1 MSTATFPVTPC
12 AGDVRGFYQVLGVS
26 RTATTSEIAKA
37 KKTELRAWHPDHAAE
52 HERDERLHRATLINE
67 AAQTLLD
74 PMRRT
79 RYDSMEFRDPREDE
93 RRREQAA
100 AQAEQQRRATA
111 EQARRDQ
118 EAAAEAAARRRRAA
132 AEQAQREAK
141 EAAEHAQREADAAA
155 EAERAR
161 VRLQRRRQAAH
172 ALWCLAALALLPH
185 VAFQQLFIPVV
196 NVSVNM
202 FWTSTI
208 VLALTLAHLWIGAA
222 TRVFAFQGDRSR
234 IAANYLVVLQIV
246 AVAVILLL
254 APAILLLIQLL
265 KIAVFIL
272 GILFVFMILT
282 S

>member
-1 MSTATFPVTPC
+1 MPTATFPITPC

-26 RTATTSEIAKA
+26 RTATTDEIAKA

-74 PMRRT
+74 PMRRA

-118 EAAAEAAARRRRAA
+118 QAAAEAAARRRRAA
-132 AEQAQREAK
+132 AEQAQREA
-141 EAAEHAQREADAAA
+141 EAAA

-161 VRLQRRRQAAH
+161 LRLQRRRQVGH
-172 ALWCLAALALLPH
+172 ALWCLVALALLPH
-185 VAFQQLFIPVV
+185 VAFRQLFIPVF

-202 FWTSTI
+202 VWTSSI

-234 IAANYLVVLQIV
+234 IAANCLVVLQI
-246 AVAVILLL
+246 AAAAVILLL

-265 KIAVFIL
+265 KIAAFIL
-272 GILFVFMILT
+272 GILFVLFILT